1 MLHRRIIKGL
11 FIFFV
16 PIYFFSCFPIENTKS
31 KVIGSKTGF
40 KIGFASCLHQN
51 KPMPIFETIKTE
63 NFDLFLMMGDNVYGN
78 SDSEDLK
85 ELRLAYKKQEQN
97 FKKLN
102 LGFPFEAVW
111 DDNDYGLGDGGKE
124 YQLKESSKKLFLD
137 FWDVPAD
144 DPRRKREGIYHE
156 IKKIYKGNSMQILFL
171 DTRTFRDNLKPS
183 DDKGAV
189 GKERYIPSL
198 DNSLTMLGDEQWQWL
213 VQKMSERADYRFIIS
228 SIQFLAVGHGWE
240 CWNNF
245 PLERQRLIDLI
256 DTSDLQHT
264 VILSGD
270 RHRGGLYRLKT
281 KSEKIISEMTSSS
294 LNVPYSNPEEP
305 GPLRI
310 KGTYSKENY
319 GTIHIDE
326 SQDSISIMLKNIQGE
341 IVNSFRL

>member
-1 MLHRRIIKGL
+1 MKRLTL
-11 FIFFV
+11 LLLS
-16 PIYFFSCFPIENTKS
+16 IYSFSCLPFEKNEG
-31 KVIGSKTGF
+31 KVVSPRTGF

-85 ELRLAYKKQEQN
+85 ELRLAYNKQKQN

-102 LGFPFEAVW
+102 LVFPIEAVW

-124 YQLKESSKKLFLD
+124 YPFKESSKELFLD
-137 FWDVPAD
+137 FWDVSAD

-156 IKKIYKGNSMQILFL
+156 IKKIYNGNSIQILFL

-183 DDKGAV
+183 DDRGAV
-189 GKERYIPSL
+189 GKERYIPFF
-198 DNSLTMLGDEQWQWL
+198 DNSLTMLGDKQWQWL
-213 VQKMSERADYRFIIS
+213 EQKMSEKTDYRFIIS

-240 CWNNF
+240 CWNNL
-245 PLERQRLIDLI
+245 PYERQRLIDLI
-256 DTSDLQHT
+256 DTSGLQHT
-264 VILSGD
+264 VFLSGD
-270 RHRGGLYRLKT
+270 RHRGGLYRFKT

-294 LNVPYSNPEEP
+294 LNVPYANSEEP

-310 KGTYSKENY
+310 RSTYSKENY
-319 GTIHIDE
+319 GTIQLDE
-326 SQDSISIMLKNIQGE
+326 LQDSVSITLKNIEGK
-341 IVNSFRL
+341 IVNSFKL